1 MAKTK
6 FEIGNLVK
14 ASPRLTMSPATA
26 LHAMKPYWSN
36 NELIE
41 YYPTKYRKLDESERF
56 TLLDSDVG
64 MVTRIEK
71 YGDKEAYLYQ
81 IRFMQTGLDLVLHER
96 EMKWAK

>member
-6 FEIGNLVK
+6 FQIGNLVK

-26 LHAMKPYWSN
+26 IHASKPSWGDMEYT
-36 NELIE
+36 E
-41 YYPTKYRKLDESERF
+41 YYPTKYRKLEQSERF

-71 YGDKEAYLYQ
+71 YGEKEAYLYQ
-81 IRFMQTGLDLVLHER
+81 VRFMQTGLDLVLHER

>member
-6 FEIGNLVK
+6 FQIGSLVRV
-14 ASPRLTMSPATA
+14 SPRLVMSPATA
-26 LHAMKPYWSN
+26 IHTSKPSWGDMEYT
-36 NELIE
+36 E
-41 YYPTKYRKLDESERF
+41 YYPTKYRKLEQSERF

-64 MVTRIEK
+64 VVTRIEK
-71 YGDKEAYLYQ
+71 YGDREAYLYQ

>member
-6 FEIGNLVK
+6 FQIGNLVK

-26 LHAMKPYWSN
+26 IHASKPSWGDMEYT
-36 NELIE
+36 E
-41 YYPTKYRKLDESERF
+41 YYPTKYRKLEQSERF

-71 YGDKEAYLYQ
+71 YGNKEAYLYQ
-81 IRFMQTGLDLVLHER
+81 VRFMQTGLDLVLHER

>member
-6 FEIGNLVK
+6 FQIGNLVK
-14 ASPRLTMSPATA
+14 VSPRLTMSLATA
-26 LHAMKPYWSN
+26 IQVMHPSWSDKGR
-36 NELIE
+36 IE
-41 YYPTKYRKLDESERF
+41 YYPTKYRKLDQSERF

-71 YGDKEAYLYQ
+71 YGEKEAYLYQ
-81 IRFMQTGLDLVLHER
+81 VRFMQTGLDLVLHER